1 MLFNDKVYQ
10 LKKLKRYDFEFEKTS
25 FGMGIF
31 NKNFKRL
38 YQNL

>member
-10 LKKLKRYDFEFEKTS
+10 LKKFKNYDFEFEKTP

-31 NKNFKRL
+31 
-38 YQNL
+38 

>member
-10 LKKLKRYDFEFEKTS
+10 LKKLKNYDFEFEKKL

-31 NKNFKRL
+31 N
-38 YQNL
+38 